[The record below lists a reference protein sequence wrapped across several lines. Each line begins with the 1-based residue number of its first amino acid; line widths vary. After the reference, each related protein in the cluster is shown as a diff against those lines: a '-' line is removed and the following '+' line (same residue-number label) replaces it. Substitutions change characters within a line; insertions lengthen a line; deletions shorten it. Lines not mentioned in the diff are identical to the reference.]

1 MRALFLTLLL
11 TTNASAELL
20 STITLYNEVAQPPA
34 ATQIGFAIVAFGPAS
49 SLLVNS
55 SASDTTYY
63 VPTQDVNTMYAMA
76 HNPAAYQQH
85 GPVLVSANIGD
96 YVLDPWHKLW
106 QEYVTTIAE
115 PNYSANGGTVHGSD
129 AVLNTPWQAVSLS
142 RTAWQPVSG
151 GYGSTLTVNI
161 YDQPVPEPST
171 MILVA
176 CLFSTLGFRLRR

>member
-1 MRALFLTLLL
+1 MRPLLLTLLL
-11 TTNASAELL
+11 TANASAEIL
-20 STITLYNEVAQPPA
+20 STITVYDEAAQPPA
-34 ATQIGFAIVAFGPAS
+34 TTEIGFAIYSIGIGP
-49 SLLVNS
+49 SLFVNS
-55 SASDTTYY
+55 STADTTYY

-96 YVLDPWHKLW
+96 YVLDSWHKLW

-115 PNYSANGGTVHGSD
+115 PNYSAMGATVHGSD

-161 YDQPVPEPST
+161 YDQPMPEPST
-171 MILVA
+171 IILVA
-176 CLFSTLGFRLRR
+176 CLVGTLGFRLRR